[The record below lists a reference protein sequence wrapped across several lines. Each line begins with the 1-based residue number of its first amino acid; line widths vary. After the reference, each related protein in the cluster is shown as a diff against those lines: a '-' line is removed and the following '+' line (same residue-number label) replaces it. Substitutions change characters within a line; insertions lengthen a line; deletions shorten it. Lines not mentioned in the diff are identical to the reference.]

1 MQPLSSNYS
10 FGGRAQAR
18 ERFTPKSRLLGCA
31 GHQTFCYGSC
41 HVPPDE
47 AIPKELT
54 TNNGRVTQSV
64 GESQSGRHTS
74 DAAISK
80 MLTKNG
86 ERVLQGLGESQS
98 NRYVIEEDTMV
109 ASGYRRLT
117 PRSVTLP
124 PQRWYNMIH
133 IPGVTRRTSPYS
145 NAVYTTKY
153 TFLTFIPKNLWE
165 QCHRW
170 ANLFFV
176 FVIALNFVPAIEAIT
191 PEIAP
196 IPVAFV
202 LLVTAVKDAFEDYR
216 RYKSDRE
223 VNGKLCRVYDWLVV
237 NCSICRAP

>member
-1 MQPLSSNYS
+1 MQPQSSNHS
-10 FGGRAQAR
+10 FGDHAQAR
-18 ERFTPKSRLLGCA
+18 GRYTPKSRLLECA
-31 GHQTFCYGSC
+31 GHPTFCYGSC
-41 HVPPDE
+41 DITPDDRYE
-47 AIPKELT
+47 AIPISKELT
-54 TNNGRVTQSV
+54 PNKGRASRGADKTRCS
-64 GESQSGRHTS
+64 EHNS

-86 ERVLQGLGESQS
+86 GRVLQGLGRSQS
-98 NRYVIEEDTMV
+98 NRYVVEDTMV

-117 PRSVTLP
+117 QRSVTLP

-145 NAVYTTKY
+145 NAVHTTKY
-153 TFLTFIPKNLWE
+153 TILTFIPKNLWE
-165 QCHRW
+165 QFHRW

-176 FVIALNFVPAIEAIT
+176 FVIALNFVPAVEAIT

-196 IPVAFV
+196 IPVVFV

-223 VNGKLCRVYDWLVV
+223 VNGKLCRVYDWLV
-237 NCSICRAP
+237 